1 MEYKTIISAADLFE
15 NLDHPDIAIMDCR
28 FYIPEPDRGYQEYL
42 AGHIPGALYLNLD
55 QDLSGEI
62 IPGIT
67 GRHPLPEVKV
77 FTERLSGWG
86 IDRSTQ
92 VIAYDNMGGALAAR
106 LWWMLRWL
114 GHDRAAV
121 MDGGW
126 NAWLKAKYSQEI
138 TVQSRE
144 PKEFIAKVNPD
155 YIADLTFVD
164 EIRLDPDY
172 LLVDARSA
180 ERYWGLKET
189 IDVKAGHI
197 PGAVTAPYL
206 ENMTED
212 ECFLPLEQLMER
224 YQDLLDGMPA
234 ENVILYCGSGVTSVH
249 SMIAM
254 VMAGFDMPKLYPGS
268 WSEWCADSDRPIAP

>member
-1 MEYKTIISAADLFE
+1 MEYKTIISAADLTGI
-15 NLDHPDIAIMDCR
+15 LDHPEIAIMDCR

-42 AGHIPGALYLNLD
+42 EGHIPGAVYLNLD

-77 FTERLSGWG
+77 FAERLSGWG
-86 IDRSTQ
+86 IDRTTQ
-92 VIAYDNMGGALAAR
+92 VIAYDNRSGALAAR

-114 GHDRAAV
+114 GHDRTAV

-126 NAWLKAKYSQEI
+126 NAWIKANYPQEI
-138 TVQSRE
+138 PVQIRE
-144 PKEFIAKVNPD
+144 PKNFTAEEYPD
-155 YIADLTFVD
+155 YIADLRLV
-164 EIRLDPDY
+164 EKIRLDPDY
-172 LLVDARSA
+172 LLVDARSS
-180 ERYWGLKET
+180 ERYWGLNET

-197 PGAVTAPYL
+197 PGAITAPYM

-212 ECFLPLEQLMER
+212 GYFLPIEQLVER
-224 YQDLLDGMPA
+224 YQDLLDGIPA
-234 ENVILYCGSGVTSVH
+234 ENVILYCGSGVTSNH
-249 SMIAM
+249 SLIAM

-268 WSEWCADSDRPIAP
+268 WSEWSADPDRPIAP

>member
-121 MDGGW
+121 MDCGW

-144 PKEFIAKVNPD
+144 LKEFIAKVNPD

-224 YQDLLDGMPA
+224 YQDLLDGIPA

-268 WSEWCADSDRPIAP
+268 WSEWCADPDRPIAP

>member
-1 MEYKTIISAADLFE
+1 MEYKTIISAADLFD

-62 IPGIT
+62 IPGKT
-67 GRHPLPEVKV
+67 GRHPLPEVEV

-212 ECFLPLEQLMER
+212 ECFLPVEQLMER
-224 YQDLLDGMPA
+224 YQDLLDGIPA

-268 WSEWCADSDRPIAP
+268 WSEWSADPDRPIAP

>member
-1 MEYKTIISAADLFE
+1 MEYKTIISAADLFD

-28 FYIPEPDRGYQEYL
+28 FYIPEPDRGYQDYL
-42 AGHIPGALYLNLD
+42 AGHIPGSLYLNLD

-67 GRHPLPEVKV
+67 GRHPLPEVEV

-114 GHDRAAV
+114 GHDQAAV

-126 NAWLKAKYSQEI
+126 NAWLKAKYSQES

-144 PKEFIAKVNPD
+144 PKEFIAKVNPE

-212 ECFLPLEQLMER
+212 ECFLPVEQLMER
-224 YQDLLDGMPA
+224 YQDLLDGIPA

-249 SMIAM
+249 SMISM

-268 WSEWCADSDRPIAP
+268 WSEWSADPDRPIAP